1 MESYK
6 QDFIE
11 FLVRSNALKFGEFIL
26 KSGRKCPYFLNMGSF
41 YKGSQ
46 ISELGRFYA
55 EALNGSIKDYDVI
68 FGPAFKGI
76 PLCVATTAQTFK
88 LFNKDVGFSYN
99 RKTAKD
105 HGEGGL
111 LVGASVTENSRVV
124 IVDDVMTAG
133 TAVREVFDLL
143 SKAGNPKIV
152 GVLIAV
158 DRMERGQGEK
168 SAIQEMKDEF
178 GVQVYSIVTIEEV
191 VAYLFGREIDGKV
204 YIDEEKK
211 ALIEGYRKEYG
222 V

>member
-6 QDFIE
+6 QEFIE

-41 YKGSQ
+41 SKGSQ
-46 ISELGRFYA
+46 ISELGKYYA
-55 EALNGSIKDYDVI
+55 EALNSSIKDYDVV

-88 LFNKDVGFSYN
+88 LFNKDVEFSYN
-99 RKTAKD
+99 RKIAKD

-111 LVGASVTENSRVV
+111 LVGAPINENSRVV

-158 DRMERGQGEK
+158 DRMERGQGTK
-168 SAIQEMKDEF
+168 SAIQEMRDDF
-178 GVQVYSIVTIEEV
+178 GVAVYSIVT
-191 VAYLFGREIDGKV
+191 VAEIVEYLYGREIGGTV
-204 YIDEEKK
+204 YIDDVKK
-211 ALIEGYRKEYG
+211 ALIEDYRKEYG